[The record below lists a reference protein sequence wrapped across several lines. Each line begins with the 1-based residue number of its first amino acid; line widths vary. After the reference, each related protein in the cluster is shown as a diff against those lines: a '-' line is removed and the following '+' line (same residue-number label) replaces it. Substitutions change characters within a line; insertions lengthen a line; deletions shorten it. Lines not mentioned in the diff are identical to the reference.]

1 MSPKVSF
8 AANQCRAARALLG
21 WSQERLARESRVA
34 TRTIAG
40 FEIGEGVPLDRTL
53 SDICRA
59 LETGGVEFTNGK
71 RPRARLSNHAKF
83 LAELTAV
90 AESAKSPLDLTL
102 KIDELFSK
110 HVERINAFRLGP
122 VQSLCA
128 SCHGRKALDYQP
140 PSPRHSN
147 AIGADGLPLDPA
159 HPFNR

>member
-8 AANQCRAARALLG
+8 FTANQCRAARALLG

-34 TRTIAG
+34 TRTIAS

-53 SDICRA
+53 SDIRRA

-71 RPRARLSNHAKF
+71 RPRGRLSNHAKF

-110 HVERINAFRLGP
+110 HVERILQIERRLYLKELAFRLERNAHTIP
-122 VQSLCA
+122 AQA
-128 SCHGRKALDYQP
+128 RPALEQVLELA
-140 PSPRHSN
+140 RQRR
-147 AIGADGLPLDPA
+147 AT
-159 HPFNR
+159 